1 MAHGAQPR
9 CGGPRCHD
17 RKSSYLIPCDV
28 QFGLRGRGMTT
39 KPLQGLR
46 VLDVSNFMAGPF
58 CATQLGEFG
67 AEIIK
72 VELPGIGDPMR
83 KFGTPTIADFGPSH
97 LGPQWTMTGPFVRRL
112 SCQQRVRFRRTGCG
126 HCNHQRQ
133 YKKLQVQLPCIVYAT
148 H

>member
-1 MAHGAQPR
+1 
-9 CGGPRCHD
+9 
-17 RKSSYLIPCDV
+17 
-28 QFGLRGRGMTT
+28 MTT

-83 KFGTPTIADFGPSH
+83 KFGTPTDSGDTLCWLSEARNKKSVTLEEIKAMTSLADMVLVKNS
-97 LGPQWTMTGPFVRRL
+97 RL
-112 SCQQRVRFRRTGCG
+112 S
-126 HCNHQRQ
+126 
-133 YKKLQVQLPCIVYAT
+133 VQPVTREEFDIIITMSETV
-148 H
+148 